1 MKVRLFLLLLIAIVL
16 VFSCSCQPRHIIQ
29 SDTTDDIIIEQPEPQ
44 YMAYHLGEACRLGD
58 DIYFVNC
65 ASFTDSQIFATEYGS
80 ENFDIFVPC
89 FDAVCDHWDR
99 SKCCITTFQM
109 GISDLNITAFDYN
122 GEPAVLL
129 FNPLDLAL
137 SMPYSNVKIDL
148 FCEDFAE
155 NELSVAIPAYREWS
169 KSESKA
175 VRSEPLVYGDYLYYV
190 ELKSGVRTQYRI
202 SVSGGEPE
210 RVFDEDNIIIRTII
224 NDRFYGIRYDSD
236 IGEKIDIKYDQ
247 DKMHY
252 FRSDMNY
259 ENVEPLP
266 EVLDYFQLQCDGM
279 LFATNSNAIIC
290 ADSEFIYVL
299 DDMKIWKI
307 PDSDIYAEPILI
319 VDMEGIIPKKQS
331 ADIWQ
336 ELLYNDG
343 VLYILSHEGLYER
356 DLLSYFGTP
365 LERPAQWYESS
376 TLYCFDVITGECRS
390 FDISNENYFITEIL
404 YADGEYLYGK
414 GRYVH
419 HDNRSD
425 MGYSMR
431 LTIDTMRYE
440 VILPDRFL
448 EYSAETTAS

>member
-1 MKVRLFLLLLIAIVL
+1 MKVRRILLLILAIIL
-16 VFSCSCQPRHIIQ
+16 LLSCSCQQQPPIQ
-29 SDTTDDIIIEQPEPQ
+29 SDTTSDEMAELEPQ
-44 YMAYHLGEACRLGD
+44 YMAYHLGEACRLGED
-58 DIYFVNC
+58 VYFVNC
-65 ASFTDSQIFATEYGS
+65 PSFTDTQIFATEYGS
-80 ENFDIFVPC
+80 ENFDIFIPC
-89 FDAVCDHWDR
+89 FDAVCNHSDR
-99 SKCCITTFQM
+99 LKCCIATFLM
-109 GISDLNITAFDYN
+109 SASDVNITAFDYN

-129 FNPLDLAL
+129 FNPLDFAL
-137 SMPYSNVKIDL
+137 SMPYSNVKINL
-148 FCEDFAE
+148 FGEDFVE
-155 NELSVAIPAYREWS
+155 KDLLTAISEYREWS
-169 KSESKA
+169 KSEAK
-175 VRSEPLVYGDYLYYV
+175 VERSESFIYRDYLYYV
-190 ELKSGVRTQYRI
+190 ELKSGVRIQYRI
-202 SVSGGEPE
+202 PISGGEPE
-210 RVFDEDNIIIRTII
+210 RVFEEDNIIIRTII

-236 IGEKIDIKYDQ
+236 IGADISIKNDK
-247 DKMHY
+247 DKMYY

-259 ENVEPLP
+259 ENIEPLP
-266 EVLDYFQLQCDGM
+266 EILDYFWLQCDRN
-279 LFATNSNAIIC
+279 LFSVTSNSIIC
-290 ADSEFIYVL
+290 ADGEFIYVL

-390 FDISNENYFITEIL
+390 FDISNENYFITDIL

-419 HDNRSD
+419 HDNRSE

-431 LTIDTMRYE
+431 LTLDTMRYE
-440 VILPDRFL
+440 VILPERFL
-448 EYSAETTAS
+448 EYSAETAS